1 MQRLFSILLPVG
13 SRDLNIC
20 EGGAF
25 LGTRLAS
32 LRRLLSLTS
41 PFRKVTLSLLA
52 VLVAFS
58 PGGAAAQATGALSV
72 TVRDAES
79 GAAVPVRV
87 HLANQKGVA
96 APLPEAASG
105 VLYARSTAIGK
116 AEGFGFQPDSSF
128 YVDGSFDVDLRP
140 GTYRLLLSKGNEY
153 LAQEHQI
160 DIEAGRELSK
170 TYRLH
175 RWIDM
180 AERGWYSADEHI
192 HLQRSPRDN
201 PYIMDWIRAEGI
213 HVGVLLWMGE
223 FFRTHYGQYAW
234 GEEGVYREDDFL
246 LASGQEEP
254 RTPEIGH
261 TVNIG
266 ASAPV
271 RFQDS
276 YYLYDKVFDRI
287 HELGGLTGYAHQAAS
302 FHGYRGLTLDALRG
316 KVDNLELL
324 QFCVPGGPLIT
335 EHYYHLLDLGY
346 EVTATAGSDF
356 PWCGRGERFGVED
369 APENP
374 TRIGNARFYTYIGGN
389 LSYAA
394 WKAGVEAGRTFV
406 SSGPVVLIEVNGRR
420 PGERLDVDE
429 GTMLQIRA
437 QAYGHAGQVP
447 LDTLEIVGH
456 GKVLARATAE
466 EQGQSPDRLA
476 LNLELPVKR
485 GLWIAAR
492 TNAGR
497 LQTAHTTPVYV
508 TVENGGFHN
517 PETAARY
524 LDLSE
529 QYLQEL
535 EHVLQHQDPADEA
548 LDTQIWRYEDGLRER
563 IAQTRSVI
571 EKLQKRL
578 ED

>member
-1 MQRLFSILLPVG
+1 M
-13 SRDLNIC
+13 
-20 EGGAF
+20 
-25 LGTRLAS
+25 
-32 LRRLLSLTS
+32 
-41 PFRKVTLSLLA
+41 A
-52 VLVAFS
+52 VLFLVAL
-58 PGGAAAQATGALSV
+58 GGGGPQEAAAQAEGTLQV

-87 HLANQKGVA
+87 HLANQNGVA

-105 VLYARSTAIGK
+105 VLYARSTAVGK

-128 YVDGSFDVDLRP
+128 YVDGSFEVDLPP
-140 GTYRLLLSKGNEY
+140 GTYRLSLSKGHEY
-153 LAQEHQI
+153 LAQEHRI
-160 DIEAGRELSK
+160 AVEAGQELSK
-170 TYRLH
+170 TYRLR

-180 AERGWYSADEHI
+180 AGRGWYSADEHI

-234 GEEGVYREDDFL
+234 GEEGVYREEDFL
-246 LASGQEEP
+246 LTSGQEEP

-261 TVNIG
+261 TVNLG

-356 PWCGRGERFGVED
+356 PWCGRGERFGVEN
-369 APENP
+369 AAENP
-374 TRIGNARFYTYIGGN
+374 ARIGNARFYTYVDGD
-389 LSYAA
+389 LSYEA

-406 SSGPVVLIEVNGRR
+406 SSGPVVLLEVDGRR
-420 PGERLDVDE
+420 PGERLDVDVDE
-429 GTMLQIRA
+429 GAALQITARA
-437 QAYGHAGQVP
+437 FGHSGQVP
-447 LDTLEIVGH
+447 LDTLEIIGH
-456 GKVLARATAE
+456 GEVLARATAE
-466 EQGQSPDRLA
+466 ENSQSPDRLT
-476 LNLELPVKR
+476 LDLELPVER

-492 TNAGR
+492 ANADR
-497 LQTAHTTPVYV
+497 LQAAHTTPVYV
-508 TVENGGFHN
+508 TVEGGGFHN

-524 LDLSE
+524 LDRSE
-529 QYLQEL
+529 QYLQEI
-535 EHVLQHQDPADEA
+535 EHVLEHQNPADEA
-548 LDTQIWRYEDGLRER
+548 LDTQIWRYEEGLRER
-563 IAQTRSVI
+563 IAETRAVI
-571 EKLQKRL
+571 EKLRDRL
-578 ED
+578 R